1 METLTEQIREQQKL
15 SWNKFSPGWK
25 KWDEFT
31 MDFLKPMGDAIIMN
45 LQLKDGDR
53 VLDVATGTGEPGL
66 TIAGLIPNGTV
77 TGIDL
82 AEDMLAIATE
92 HARSKGLSNYET
104 LNADVCQLTFDEATF
119 DAISCRMGFMFF
131 PDMLL
136 AAKEMYRVLKT
147 GGRLSTS
154 VWDGPQH
161 NDWVTTI
168 MSVIQKHIV
177 PPPPE
182 PGAPGMFRC
191 GEPGLISNLLKQV
204 GFKDIATQQISGK
217 VDYRSFDRYWEI
229 MLDIGAPIVAALSG
243 ADEGTKAAIKAE
255 VSELFNAK
263 NKEGTAVLEYAAS
276 VISAVK

>member
-1 METLTEQIREQQKL
+1 METQAEQIQEQQKL

-31 MDFLKPMGDAIIMN
+31 MNFLKPMGDVIIEN
-45 LQLKDGDR
+45 LQLKDNDQ

-66 TIAGLIPNGTV
+66 TIAGLIPNGKV

-82 AEDMLAIATE
+82 AEDMLAIAAE
-92 HARSKGLSNYET
+92 NARSKGISNYET
-104 LNADVCQLTFDEATF
+104 LSADVCELPFDDATF
-119 DAISCRMGFMFF
+119 NAISCRMGFMFF

-136 AAKEMYRVLKT
+136 AASQMYRVLKP

-177 PPPPE
+177 SPPPE

-191 GEPGLISNLLKQV
+191 GEQDLISNLLKEV
-204 GFKDIATQQISGK
+204 GFKDIVTQQISGK
-217 VDYRSFDRYWEI
+217 VDYLSFDRYWEI

-243 ADEGTKAAIKAE
+243 ADESTKAKIKTD
-255 VSELFNAK
+255 VSELFRSK
-263 NKEGTAVLEYAAS
+263 NKEGKAVLEYAAS
-276 VISAVK
+276 VISGVK